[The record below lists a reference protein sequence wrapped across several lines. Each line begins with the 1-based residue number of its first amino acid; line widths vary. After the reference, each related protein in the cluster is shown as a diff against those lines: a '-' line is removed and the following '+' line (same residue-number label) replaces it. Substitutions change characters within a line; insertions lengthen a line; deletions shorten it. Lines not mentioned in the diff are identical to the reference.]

1 MEEQQCVYDN
11 ALCKHAAEYDERLF
25 AHEDKTY
32 CIYHLPLEKQRE
44 VISSPLESNKYN
56 RQLLNRYIQEQ
67 TARVNNNEIEFI
79 DFSHAVFPSHTD
91 IGVLLNALRQ
101 APTHFHD
108 CVFNCGIKYSAG
120 TPIKN
125 VEFCR
130 SVFLQGVSI
139 SKQKFSENVDFSDVQ
154 FHSHAEF
161 SNTEFRGKCY
171 FSGCKYYGILRFSG
185 VRFYENAQFQKTN
198 IWEKMPKDASPQLIL
213 NNVVNYKK
221 LNFSESKFWTEIK
234 ITDPKFQGGID
245 FSDTEFLCNTQQ
257 NFSDWDIPKNTSFED
272 AHFHGYVNFSS
283 KDHDINKCNFD
294 NAKFYKDV
302 SFQNRKF
309 VEKCTFNN
317 TIFVKAPDFSGSTV
331 HKGINLRHAI
341 FEDKSTDAYDDYIAL
356 KNLMQD
362 IGKKEDY
369 LHFFKLAQECKH
381 SNKKL
386 HPFDWYYKYMSDY
399 GTDYVTPMVWMYFYI
414 VIMIYMTTICSLI
427 FMDNFQPA
435 IAIVDSANFI
445 LSQTFYPIT
454 IWKFDGTCAENTHN
468 FLCLFAQRPD
478 WLLLIRLLWAL
489 VFIPFT
495 ASLTA
500 FFFLGLN
507 WHFKK
512 KMD

>member
-11 ALCKHAAEYDERLF
+11 ALCKHAAKHDTRLF
-25 AHEDKTY
+25 PHEDKTY
-32 CIYHLPLEKQRE
+32 CIYHLPLEKQKE
-44 VISSPLESNKYN
+44 IIPNAEEAAHFNEYLLGDYINEQISPFKSN
-56 RQLLNRYIQEQ
+56 E
-67 TARVNNNEIEFI
+67 I
-79 DFSHAVFPSHTD
+79 DFSHAVFPSQTD
-91 IGVLLNALRQ
+91 NVILSKVLRNANTR
-101 APTHFHD
+101 FEN
-108 CVFNCGIKYSAG
+108 CVFDCEIKSGAAASYNNAVFKG
-120 TPIKN
+120 
-125 VEFCR
+125 
-130 SVFLQGVSI
+130 SVFLKPVNFNNQY
-139 SKQKFSENVDFSDVQ
+139 FSGSVDFSDVE
-154 FHSHAEF
+154 FHDSAFFQDTNFIGEC
-161 SNTEFRGKCY
+161 N
-171 FSGCKYYGILRFSG
+171 FSGCKNYQCLKFSAARFERGALFKKTNNWQEKPENANPRLFLGFAYSRTTINFSG
-185 VRFYENAQFQKTN
+185 
-198 IWEKMPKDASPQLIL
+198 
-213 NNVVNYKK
+213 
-221 LNFSESKFWTEIK
+221 SKFWTNIQIES
-234 ITDPKFQGGID
+234 TNFESGID
-245 FSDTEFLCNTQQ
+245 FSNTEFLCNTQQ
-257 NFSDWDIPKNTSFED
+257 NFSDWDIPKNTSFKG
-272 AHFHGYVNFSS
+272 AHFYGDVDFSS
-283 KDHDINKCNFD
+283 KDRDINKCNFD
-294 NAKFYKDV
+294 RAEFYQNV

-341 FEDKSTDAYDDYIAL
+341 FEDKGADAYDDYIAL